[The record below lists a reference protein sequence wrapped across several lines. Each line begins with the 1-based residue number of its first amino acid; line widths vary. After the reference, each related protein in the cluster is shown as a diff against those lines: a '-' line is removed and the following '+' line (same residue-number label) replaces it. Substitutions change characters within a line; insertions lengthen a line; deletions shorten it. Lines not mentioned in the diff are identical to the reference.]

1 MPGRRTRTSLRVFTE
16 KIPLDLRIVPTLTT
30 LSPAAVRILGQ
41 AGGERMSDDRL
52 AFLQKR
58 PYRLV
63 EFVIFQLQLA

>member
-1 MPGRRTRTSLRVFTE
+1 M
-16 KIPLDLRIVPTLTT
+16 DLRIVPTLTT